1 MRKLALAT
9 FVAGLIGLVGG
20 AQADDKKADA
30 TGTWKW
36 TVERGGQKRDATAK
50 IEVKDGKV
58 SGTVSGGKND
68 AKIDDGGTFKDGK
81 ISFSV
86 TRDFKDQKITS
97 KYSGTVTEDT
107 IKGTIEGSF
116 GGKETKLDWD
126 AKREKKA
133 KD

>member
-1 MRKLALAT
+1 MKKLALAA
-9 FVAGLIGLVGG
+9 FVLGVIGLVGG
-20 AQADDKKADA
+20 VQADDKKADP

-36 TVERGGQKRDATAK
+36 TVERNGQKRDVTAK

-58 SGTVSGGKND
+58 TGTVSGGKND

-86 TRDFKDQKITS
+86 TREFKDQKFTS

-107 IKGTIEGSF
+107 IKGTIES
-116 GGKETKLDWD
+116 KINDKDIKTEWE
-126 AKREKKA
+126 AKKEKKA